1 MATLTSGQTKSL
13 NNLASATGQA
23 TKSMSAAKGNS
34 TGPIAMSSFAIDS
47 VDSVTGYTYAVESTT
62 ETYTLG
68 FTGAGSNFSRIS
80 GRAANFTWSVAAG
93 SYITLGTNSGTTAT
107 FTISNMN
114 PQSPS
119 AQTSLLTAQ
128 SNTIRAVFA
137 DGYNTHATGYNSNK
151 DKTVYSVDSY
161 DGNSTALCLT
171 IDSPIVLSDG
181 SIVEA
186 GDLVEGDKLKG
197 YSLSGLTLD
206 SDNNFFNW
214 SSSELGQ
221 ELKEVEVKGIV
232 YSFSS
237 KYYDIN
243 NGGVTAT
250 SEHPLLVKDSEDGK
264 YRFKEIFRIT
274 TDDKLVKEEG
284 GVLVEKD
291 ITSIEL
297 INRTSEIVSID
308 VEDVDTYLVNGYVT
322 HNKGGNTFA
331 DLAAPGAPTSVAY
344 ASPFVSWV
352 APASVGTGGITAY
365 DVQIST
371 GNTFV
376 SNTVDNTEWSEANIE
391 VNTLLTA
398 GTWYVRVRAIDQG
411 LKGTW
416 SSAVSFV
423 R

>member
-274 TDDKLVKEEG
+274 TDDKLVTEEG